1 MKVTVVAYPPADR
14 LEYDVVLDVT
24 VTRRRVGRAPAS
36 TKTVSVAVWQGA
48 GFVGGCVICPGAE
61 VTVEDT
67 RLRAV
72 VTRLVCGQLYLRG
85 DLADALVA
93 EIPAF
98 SAAQMRRFQ
107 AALENTQAFK
117 RAFAGVPLPQLPQ
130 GR

>member
-1 MKVTVVAYPPADR
+1 MKVTVVQTSASVA
-14 LEYDVVLDVT
+14 YDVALDVI

-36 TKTVSVAVWQGA
+36 TRTVSIAAWQGA
-48 GFVGGCVICPGAE
+48 GFVGGRVVQPGPA
-61 VTVEDT
+61 VEDIEDT
-67 RLRAV
+67 SLRTV